1 MNYVREQRTTNDD
14 VAILFDPN
22 ALHTAVARAINR
34 IAYDRLHKYE
44 PRIRELTKHSEEL
57 VRGEALFHLV
67 GTWGRVDMLDI
78 ALNATL
84 HDSSSFVRQQLYS
97 ALSNLVVRHDTIDDT
112 LARRVLT
119 VLVAA
124 LLNEIDWTLQKF
136 AYSEFQQILDGQEP
150 MYKSG
155 EFYPDTDVDWDRV
168 QPYIEEAKLLSF
180 TETIGQEPWIEVI
193 GIKNGE

>member
-1 MNYVREQRTTNDD
+1 MEHVRGQKTNNDD
-14 VAILFDPN
+14 VAILFDPTS
-22 ALHTAVARAINR
+22 LHTAIARSINR
-34 IAYDRLHKYE
+34 MAYDRLYKYE

-67 GTWGRVDMLDI
+67 GTWERVDMLDI

-84 HDSSSFVRQQLYS
+84 HEPSSFVRQLLYS
-97 ALSNLVVRHDTIDDT
+97 ALANLVVRRKANDDI
-112 LARRVLT
+112 LACRVLP

-124 LLNEIDWTLQKF
+124 LLNETDWTLQQT
-136 AYSEFQQILDGQEP
+136 AYNEFQKILDGHKP

-193 GIKNGE
+193 GSKDVE